1 MELTTMFLN
10 QLTGKNSVNTAS
22 SSNSN
27 KGFEQVLNNVEKKET
42 NNNNYNKITKQN
54 TNKKQDV
61 IANDKKQEKPLE
73 IKKEDNNKVE
83 SKEEVKKNETI
94 DKKEVN
100 SNDIEE
106 KEKAIV
112 IDEETLQKL
121 SDILGI
127 STDKILNILSSLSI
141 SVSMLEQPEHLIKFL
156 QSAFNVENP
165 SQLLAKDNIKNI
177 MQDITNIAKSID
189 YQDIIN
195 IDENTKDILASI
207 VNNEDVKNIK
217 VLNDNEQIK
226 QEINNLLEQLNG
238 KVVTEK
244 ARENIQINNTVDI
257 KSSLTTETKI
267 NSENVDV
274 ENVEN
279 PEVSE
284 EQKQFNQPDNKQMYQ
299 QNGEQNANK
308 NSQMLETNKQE
319 ISIKQET
326 FNISNVSNNSKV
338 FNASLPKTQV
348 FRNINASDVVAQ
360 IMEKIKVSIKP
371 DVSEVKMILKPEQLG
386 EVSLKIATQNGIVT
400 AQFTAESQKVKEII
414 ESNFNQLKDMLA
426 QQGIDVGALEV
437 NVSDKESQNQSFNM
451 FEQNTNKAKTNKGLL
466 LEDDVKIIEAE
477 AKISEEEILDSKV
490 SYSI

>member
-10 QLTGKNSVNTAS
+10 QLAGKNSVSTANV
-22 SSNSN
+22 SNNN
-27 KGFEQVLNNVEKKET
+27 KGFEQVLNNVEKKEA
-42 NNNNYNKITKQN
+42 NNNNYNKAN
-54 TNKKQDV
+54 KQD
-61 IANDKKQEKPLE
+61 INKKQEKPLG
-73 IKKEDNNKVE
+73 IKQEDNNKVE
-83 SKEEVKKNETI
+83 SKEEVKNNETI

-100 SNDIEE
+100 NNDIEE

-244 ARENIQINNTVDI
+244 AKENSQINNTVDV
-257 KSSLTTETKI
+257 KPSLTTEVKTKI
-267 NSENVDV
+267 NSENIDV
-274 ENVEN
+274 ENIEN
-279 PEVSE
+279 PEVLE
-284 EQKQFNQPDNKQMYQ
+284 EQKQFNQTDNKQMYQ
-299 QNGEQNANK
+299 QNAQQNANK

-414 ESNFNQLKDMLA
+414 ESNFNQLKDMLS

-451 FEQNTNKAKTNKGLL
+451 FEQNTNKAKINKGLS
-466 LEDDVKIIEAE
+466 LEDDVKIIEKE
-477 AKISEEEILDSKV
+477 SKISEEEILDSKV

>member
-83 SKEEVKKNETI
+83 SKEEVKNNETI

-156 QSAFNVENP
+156 RS
-165 SQLLAKDNIKNI
+165 SSKRRLLYDFPG
-177 MQDITNIAKSID
+177 
-189 YQDIIN
+189 
-195 IDENTKDILASI
+195 
-207 VNNEDVKNIK
+207 
-217 VLNDNEQIK
+217 
-226 QEINNLLEQLNG
+226 G
-238 KVVTEK
+238 KLRYP
-244 ARENIQINNTVDI
+244 A
-257 KSSLTTETKI
+257 
-267 NSENVDV
+267 
-274 ENVEN
+274 
-279 PEVSE
+279 
-284 EQKQFNQPDNKQMYQ
+284 
-299 QNGEQNANK
+299 
-308 NSQMLETNKQE
+308 
-319 ISIKQET
+319 
-326 FNISNVSNNSKV
+326 
-338 FNASLPKTQV
+338 
-348 FRNINASDVVAQ
+348 
-360 IMEKIKVSIKP
+360 
-371 DVSEVKMILKPEQLG
+371 
-386 EVSLKIATQNGIVT
+386 
-400 AQFTAESQKVKEII
+400 
-414 ESNFNQLKDMLA
+414 
-426 QQGIDVGALEV
+426 
-437 NVSDKESQNQSFNM
+437 
-451 FEQNTNKAKTNKGLL
+451 
-466 LEDDVKIIEAE
+466 
-477 AKISEEEILDSKV
+477 
-490 SYSI
+490 

>member
-1 MELTTMFLN
+1 MFLN
-10 QLTGKNSVNTAS
+10 HLAGKNSVSAS
-22 SSNSN
+22 NVSTNN
-27 KGFEQVLNNVEKKET
+27 KGFEQVLNNVEKKEA
-42 NNNNYNKITKQN
+42 NNNNYNKANKQN
-54 TNKKQDV
+54 VN
-61 IANDKKQEKPLE
+61 KKQEKPLE
-73 IKKEDNNKVE
+73 FKKEDTNKVE

-94 DKKEVN
+94 DKKELDN
-100 SNDIEE
+100 NDIEEKE

-156 QSAFNVENP
+156 QSAFDVENP

-244 ARENIQINNTVDI
+244 AKENTQINNTVDI

-274 ENVEN
+274 ENIEN
-279 PEVSE
+279 SE
-284 EQKQFNQPDNKQMYQ
+284 IAQEQKQFNQTDNNQMYQ
-299 QNGEQNANK
+299 QNSGQNSNE
-308 NSQMLETNKQE
+308 NSQMLEANKQE
-319 ISIKQET
+319 ISFKQET

-414 ESNFNQLKDMLA
+414 ESNFNQLKDMLS

-451 FEQNTNKAKTNKGLL
+451 FEQNTNKAKINKGLL
-466 LEDDVKIIEAE
+466 LEDDVKIIEPE
-477 AKISEEEILDSKV
+477 TKISEEEILDSKV

>member
-10 QLTGKNSVNTAS
+10 QLAGKNSVSTANV
-22 SSNSN
+22 SNNN
-27 KGFEQVLNNVEKKET
+27 KGFEQVLNNVEKKEA
-42 NNNNYNKITKQN
+42 NNNNYNKAN
-54 TNKKQDV
+54 KQD
-61 IANDKKQEKPLE
+61 INKKQEKPLG
-73 IKKEDNNKVE
+73 IKQEDNNKVE

-94 DKKEVN
+94 DKKELN
-100 SNDIEE
+100 NNDIEE

-156 QSAFNVENP
+156 QSAFDVENA
-165 SQLLAKDNIKNI
+165 SQLLTKDNIKNI
-177 MQDITNIAKSID
+177 MQDIINIAKSID

-244 ARENIQINNTVDI
+244 AKENSQINNTVDI
-257 KSSLTTETKI
+257 KPSLTPETKI

-274 ENVEN
+274 ENIEN
-279 PEVSE
+279 SE
-284 EQKQFNQPDNKQMYQ
+284 IAQEQKQFNQTDNNQMYQ
-299 QNGEQNANK
+299 QNGGQNSNE
-308 NSQMLETNKQE
+308 NTQMLEANKQE
-319 ISIKQET
+319 ISFKQET

-414 ESNFNQLKDMLA
+414 ESNFNQLKDMLS

-451 FEQNTNKAKTNKGLL
+451 FEQNTNKAKINKGLS
-466 LEDDVKIIEAE
+466 LEDDVKIIEKE
-477 AKISEEEILDSKV
+477 SKISEEEILDSKV